1 MEENVAEKNR
11 SCNKEPID
19 PVGLDQRL
27 MVIPVIEW
35 LVGTGDRLNVKRC

>member
-27 MVIPVIEW
+27 MVIPVIES
-35 LVGTGDRLNVKRC
+35 LVGSRDRSNFKRC